1 MGKFMPIVVKDIFAA
16 AKAKEIDV
24 MIHGCNIQ
32 VNMGA
37 GIAKLVRQ
45 KCPTAWNM
53 DQRTVVDDVSK
64 LGTINWV
71 VCDDGLI
78 VVNAYT
84 QRYFGRL
91 HKELNLDHMRG
102 CFREVKRAF
111 GGHGFSFGFPL
122 IGCDRGKGD
131 WKDVS
136 PIIEEEMLGEKI
148 ALYIL
153 PGQPRPNR

>member
-1 MGKFMPIVVKDIFAA
+1 M
-16 AKAKEIDV
+16 
-24 MIHGCNIQ
+24 
-32 VNMGA
+32 
-37 GIAKLVRQ
+37 
-45 KCPTAWNM
+45 
-53 DQRTVVDDVSK
+53 VDYVSK

-153 PGQPRPNR
+153 PDSPGPTDRHHHIHQERPSWPSPFLVMLKLINTHIL